1 MFISREKWN
10 NLLIRVEALEFAV
23 KNSNS
28 TQDLVEKVSQE
39 ISLSIDKNTNVWD
52 SSRQMSEPSANQSI
66 ERNALGNYVLTI
78 EEMPRHTMGAE
89 LYAGRFPCG
98 LCKKNLTAQC
108 EQPGHWNSDHSSC
121 FIERDDQ

>member
-1 MFISREKWN
+1 MKTPASGRAGLEVNTMFISREKWN

-52 SSRQMSEPSANQSI
+52 FGGRKEKFKCQDENLQS
-66 ERNALGNYVLTI
+66 
-78 EEMPRHTMGAE
+78 
-89 LYAGRFPCG
+89 
-98 LCKKNLTAQC
+98 
-108 EQPGHWNSDHSSC
+108 
-121 FIERDDQ
+121 